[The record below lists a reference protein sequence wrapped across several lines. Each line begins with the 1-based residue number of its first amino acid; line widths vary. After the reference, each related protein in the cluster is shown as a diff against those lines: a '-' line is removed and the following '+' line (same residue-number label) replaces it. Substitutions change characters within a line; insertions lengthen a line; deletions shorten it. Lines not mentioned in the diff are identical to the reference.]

1 MNKSG
6 LKTSFV
12 VSIIV
17 MIFLGIYLIYY
28 FINKDEIDNT
38 KNSYTDIV
46 EKNNDVDILLMQ
58 RYIDAFNK
66 NCIDMKSFYAGKT
79 LIKDI
84 DSNVKLTTILN
95 LNNNYDKKYIENEY
109 YKLFNESITLDKVTG
124 TCPKLEYN
132 NKVNKIDCTCNVKS
146 GVVIRFIKSSRS
158 DNSIKLYYKVA
169 FYSSKKYL
177 GQETRILSKD
187 AKGKEIID
195 SRVLSNDVEEID
207 YQNYLNEHYDD
218 FYTFKFTFK
227 LNENNNY
234 YFYSIN
240 RSQDKI

>member
-1 MNKSG
+1 M
-6 LKTSFV
+6 
-12 VSIIV
+12 
-17 MIFLGIYLIYY
+17 
-28 FINKDEIDNT
+28 
-38 KNSYTDIV
+38 
-46 EKNNDVDILLMQ
+46 
-58 RYIDAFNK
+58 
-66 NCIDMKSFYAGKT
+66 
-79 LIKDI
+79 
-84 DSNVKLTTILN
+84 
-95 LNNNYDKKYIENEY
+95 
-109 YKLFNESITLDKVTG
+109 
-124 TCPKLEYN
+124 
-132 NKVNKIDCTCNVKS
+132 
-146 GVVIRFIKSSRS
+146 
-158 DNSIKLYYKVA
+158 A